1 MPTRFVLAAL
11 LLGGMLAPAASAP
24 RRVYVVRWAGAG
36 ETVEGRA
43 LVAQADRQLRDELQ
57 RRGASVV
64 EQSSQA
70 IVLKPSLEIFPRALR
85 LSVIGVK
92 DQRLLGTISTKA
104 AGSNREAQLKAIVGR
119 ACVEAELLE

>member
-1 MPTRFVLAAL
+1 MPTRLVFAL
-11 LLGGMLAPAASAP
+11 LLLSGMVAPAASAP
-24 RRVYVVRWAGAG
+24 RRVYVVRWAAVG
-36 ETVEGRA
+36 ESVESRA
-43 LVAQADRQLRDELQ
+43 LVAQADRQLRDELM

-70 IVLKPSLEIFPRALR
+70 IVLKPSLEVFPRALK
-85 LSVIGVK
+85 LNVVGVR